1 MKPTEDTKVNARN
14 STKTLGLIIIFAA
27 LAIAL
32 NMYGPKIPFPLAD
45 FLYFQLWE
53 IPIVIAFLLL
63 GPKIGVAVAGLNTVV
78 LFFVFQGGLPM
89 GPVYNLAAVLS
100 MMLGIYIPYKIAT
113 RKCKSENLATTLKKH
128 AALITVSATL
138 LGVTL
143 RVAIMSVINF
153 FALQQVYPFGYQL
166 PEVVALAYIPPIA
179 VFNAIVAAYTIPIA
193 IAVAIAVLSRVKID

>member
-1 MKPTEDTKVNARN
+1 MNARN
-14 STKTLGLIIIFAA
+14 STKTLGLIIVFAA

-32 NMYGPKIPFPLAD
+32 NLYGPKIPFPLAD

-53 IPIVIAFLLL
+53 IPIVICFLLI
-63 GPKIGVAVAGLNTVV
+63 GPKVGLAVAGLNTVV
-78 LFFVFQGGLPM
+78 LFAFFQGGLPM

-113 RKCKSENLATTLKKH
+113 RKCKSENLATALKNNVV
-128 AALITVSATL
+128 LITVSATT
-138 LGVTL
+138 LGIIL
-143 RVAIMSVINF
+143 RVAIMSIVNY

-166 PEVVALAYIPPIA
+166 LEQAALAYIPVVA

-193 IAVAIAVLSRVKID
+193 IAVTIAVLSRVKID